1 MSSKC
6 ILHKNTESES
16 EEEVV
21 SGVSEQNETNK
32 EKSDLESESE
42 GEVVSGDTK
51 EKTWM
56 PLTITRHTY
65 KGKGADRQ
73 LFFSVKWD
81 GIDPKTGK
89 NWGVTSEPAS
99 EWQACN
105 KGMIDTYV
113 AKLRSQGKDSMCDMI
128 MTYLKPSG
136 GTKTVQFIML
146 TSSHIHDN

>member
-1 MSSKC
+1 MIRNQRVKERWSVE
-6 ILHKNTESES
+6 ILKKRQTVELAIEH
-16 EEEVV
+16 
-21 SGVSEQNETNK
+21 
-32 EKSDLESESE
+32 
-42 GEVVSGDTK
+42 
-51 EKTWM
+51 
-56 PLTITRHTY
+56 HTFE
-65 KGKGADRQ
+65 GKGADRQ
-73 LFFSVKWD
+73 LFFSIKWD